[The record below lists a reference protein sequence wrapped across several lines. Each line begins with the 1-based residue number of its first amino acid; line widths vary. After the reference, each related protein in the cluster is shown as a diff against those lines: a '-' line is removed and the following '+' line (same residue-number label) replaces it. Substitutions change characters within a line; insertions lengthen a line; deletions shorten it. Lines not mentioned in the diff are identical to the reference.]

1 VLCFPKRYATPTL
14 LLFPKQTANRAK
26 ESAPELFDELIHDP
40 EAPRIAPLEPP
51 YDPGVEEMLQKWMPP
66 NSGLEPL
73 ALFRTLQVHGEL
85 ASRMRPLGAG
95 ILGHGLLEPRL
106 REIMIHRTCAR
117 CGAEYEW
124 GVHAIAF
131 GKPLGL
137 SDAQLAAT
145 VRSGPDDPIW
155 SERERAVLLL
165 ADELHDTAGVS
176 DAAFAELERHFGP
189 EQILELV
196 VTAGWYHTIS
206 FVINAA
212 RVQREP
218 WAMRFPRAAA

>member
-1 VLCFPKRYATPTL
+1 MI
-14 LLFPKQTANRAK
+14 
-26 ESAPELFDELIHDP
+26 DETTQQLEDRH
-40 EAPRIAPLEPP
+40 APRIAPLEPP
-51 YDPGVEEMLQKWMPP
+51 YEPAVEEALRKWMPP

-95 ILGHGLLEPRL
+95 ILGHGLVEPRL

-124 GVHAIAF
+124 GVHAVAF
-131 GKPLGL
+131 GKPLGF
-137 SDAQLAAT
+137 SDEQLAAT
-145 VRSGPDDPIW
+145 VDGGPDDPVW
-155 SERERAVLLL
+155 SAPERAVLSL
-165 ADELHDTAGVS
+165 ADELHDTHAVS
-176 DAAFAELERHFGP
+176 DATYSKLERHFSP

>member
-1 VLCFPKRYATPTL
+1 MIDEHPDPT
-14 LLFPKQTANRAK
+14 
-26 ESAPELFDELIHDP
+26 DP
-40 EAPRIAPLEPP
+40 ETPRIAPLEPP
-51 YDPGVEEMLQKWMPP
+51 YEPGVEEMLRKWMPP
-66 NSGLEPL
+66 NSPLEPL

-95 ILGHGLLEPRL
+95 ILGHGLIEPRL

-124 GVHAIAF
+124 GVHAVAF

-137 SDAQLAAT
+137 SDEQLAAT
-145 VRSGPDDPIW
+145 VHGAPTTRLV
-155 SERERAVLLL
+155 RAR
-165 ADELHDTAGVS
+165 ASPSSARRRAARHRPSQRRNLHRAQ
-176 DAAFAELERHFGP
+176 AHFGP
-189 EQILELV
+189 EQIIELV

-212 RVQREP
+212 RVQWEP

>member
-1 VLCFPKRYATPTL
+1 MT
-14 LLFPKQTANRAK
+14 N
-26 ESAPELFDELIHDP
+26 DLIDSTVTDAG
-40 EAPRIAPLEPP
+40 APRIAPLEPP
-51 YDPGVEEMLQKWMPP
+51 YEPDTERMLRKWMPP

-95 ILGHGLLEPRL
+95 ILGHGLVEPRL
-106 REIMIHRTCAR
+106 REVMIHRTCAR

-145 VRSGPDDPIW
+145 VNGGPDDPVW
-155 SERERAVLLL
+155 SEPERAVLRL
-165 ADELHDTAGVS
+165 ADELHDTARVS
-176 DAAFAELERHFGP
+176 DSTFAELEHHFGP
-189 EQILELV
+189 VQIIELV

-206 FVINAA
+206 FVIDAA

-218 WAMRFPRAAA
+218 WALSFPSAAAA